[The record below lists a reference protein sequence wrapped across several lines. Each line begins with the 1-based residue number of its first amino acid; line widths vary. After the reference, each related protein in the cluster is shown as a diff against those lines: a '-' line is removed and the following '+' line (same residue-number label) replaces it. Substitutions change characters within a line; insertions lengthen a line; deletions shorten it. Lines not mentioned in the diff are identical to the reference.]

1 MNPGR
6 TYDRT
11 ELTADPDDGQCDRWR
26 YTSYAKES
34 REVRHCRLVLCQE
47 DNVSDA
53 AGTHTSYQDDPAL
66 LYPVRVPACDE
77 GGQEPEEVRRCR
89 ERIGLRSREAESRN
103 DDRQEQAE
111 RIKGLRDTPVCL
123 RRLSFFL

>member
-1 MNPGR
+1 
-6 TYDRT
+6 
-11 ELTADPDDGQCDRWR
+11 
-26 YTSYAKES
+26 
-34 REVRHCRLVLCQE
+34 
-47 DNVSDA
+47 
-53 AGTHTSYQDDPAL
+53 